1 MTIKQPLELS
11 DDELEDILA
20 LISNHYF
27 AYLDEQNH
35 RLRIARYGAAK
46 PEFHTYSMRV
56 TLNDLYLTVRA
67 SSEDD
72 ACAIVGKHTFVH
84 CENREQIVPEGGI
97 RITVDS
103 IEKISTKH

>member
-1 MTIKQPLELS
+1 MTIKQLPELS
-11 DDELEDILA
+11 DDELEDTLA

-27 AYLDEQNH
+27 AYLDEQN
-35 RLRIARYGAAK
+35 RRQRIARYGAAK

-56 TLNDLYLTVRA
+56 TLHDLYLTVKA
-67 SSEDD
+67 NSQDD
-72 ACAIVGKHTFVH
+72 ACSVLSKHTFVH

-103 IEKISTKH
+103 IEQISPRH